1 MDTSDF
7 LHASSG
13 VFKKLSKRIY
23 NITHNKQLPRLSL
36 QSNDTICVIW
46 LILMVD

>member
-23 NITHNKQLPRLSL
+23 NITHKQLPRLSL